1 MATTEPAATLRQHPS
16 APPRVASRLA
26 ARLVSVALACSVLGQ
41 WWFLWRLPLVEQ
53 VRHVPDDSFFYLRL
67 AQQFWHALDFTF
79 DGIHP
84 TYGFQPLWQLLL
96 VVLQPFCGGPLSFFH
111 GVLAL
116 CALLHGAIGW
126 QLWRLAATALGTAG
140 GVTAA
145 LAWGLN
151 PAAMV
156 WCWGLKENA
165 LYALLLLVALRGAH
179 TMVTAGEPRR
189 GLALRLGAVLG
200 AIVLTRANAVPVALG
215 ILVCTVLA
223 VGCATPLRVRL
234 RGALAALAAAAMLA
248 APWYLFAWGHF
259 GTALPTSG
267 TWKMFIVRGQVELG
281 WGVPWLGAGHFAR
294 AFSEWPANLELLFAR
309 EFGWVRGLVCA
320 LAVLWVL
327 SLLFVGRAAA
337 RLPAAGWWLVTSVLV
352 LALGASF
359 ADQLLL
365 PSYLDYADW
374 YAVAPFVG
382 MPLLV
387 GLLGS
392 PLGRTLVRV
401 PTALVAVAVL
411 VGCVLLVP
419 GERSLHHFRI
429 ERGLLEQPPRQ
440 MQLLEMG
447 LWAGRHLP
455 ADARIG
461 IWDPG
466 IVSYFSQRDLTSLD
480 PLMNSLDYQRIEVI
494 GDPVRY
500 VRENRISY
508 LMGVVHRVGE
518 EWQYDPMPKGSFDI
532 LWMPHP
538 GHDLGWVDPA
548 GKKVHYAIVRPRDT
562 EGPAF
567 LGEDD
572 FPCGLLHPNDPQQ
585 RRWVTR
591 DRDAL
596 LRGIV
601 LDADVLRVQVDGE
614 HAGGAVE
621 LVTVDGAV
629 LHTLAPDRGGWHWI
643 DVRAHRGKQVM
654 LRVPTGADPARALP
668 QAQFVDYRFPPG
680 G

>member
-1 MATTEPAATLRQHPS
+1 MATTDPAAALREPPY
-16 APPRVASRLA
+16 APPRGDTRRA
-26 ARLVSVALACSVLGQ
+26 ARVVWAALLCSVLGQ
-41 WWFLWRLPLVEQ
+41 LLFLWRMPLVEQ

-67 AQQFWHALDFTF
+67 AQQFWHAREFTF

-96 VVLQPFCGGPLSFFH
+96 VLVQPLCGGPLAFFH
-111 GVLAL
+111 CMLAL
-116 CALLHGAIGW
+116 CAVLHGAIGW
-126 QLWRLAATALGTAG
+126 QLWRLAGAGLGTAG
-140 GVTAA
+140 GITAA

-165 LYALLLLVALRGAH
+165 LYALLLVVALRQAH
-179 TMVTAGEPRR
+179 ALVTAAAPPH

-200 AIVLTRANAVPVALG
+200 AIVLTRANALPVALG
-215 ILVCTVLA
+215 IAVCIVLGAGVAAPLRARLRAGATALA
-223 VGCATPLRVRL
+223 V
-234 RGALAALAAAAMLA
+234 AAAVA
-248 APWYLFAWGHF
+248 APWYLWAWWHF

-294 AFSEWPANLELLFAR
+294 ALAEWPANLQLLFAR
-309 EFGWVRGLVCA
+309 EFGWVRGLVA
-320 LAVLWVL
+320 GLAVVWLAA
-327 SLLFVGRAAA
+327 LLTGWRAAA
-337 RLPAAGWWLVTSVLV
+337 RLPAGGWWLVASLLV

-374 YAVAPFVG
+374 YAVAPFVA
-382 MPLLV
+382 MPFLV

-392 PLGRTLVRV
+392 ALGRCSGRA
-401 PTALVAVAVL
+401 PAALAALAVL
-411 VGCVLLVP
+411 VACALLVP
-419 GERSLHHFRI
+419 SERSLHHFRI
-429 ERGLLEQPPRQ
+429 ERGLLVQPPRQ

-466 IVSYFSQRDLTSLD
+466 IVSYFSQRNLTSLD

-518 EWQYDPMPKGSFDI
+518 EWQYDPMPKGTFDI

-538 GHDLGWVDPA
+538 EHDLGWVDPA

-572 FPCGLLHPNDPQQ
+572 FPCGLLHPNDPLQ

-596 LRGIV
+596 LRGIE
-601 LDADVLRVQVDGE
+601 LQADVLRVQLEAGRT
-614 HAGGAVE
+614 GGAVE
-621 LVTVDGAV
+621 LVDEAGAV
-629 LHTLAPDRGGWHWI
+629 LLAFSAGASGWHCL
-643 DVRAHRGKQVM
+643 DVRSHRGKRVR
-654 LRVPTGADPARALP
+654 LRLPPGQDAGRVVP
-668 QAQFVDYRFPPG
+668 QAQLVDYSFPAG
-680 G
+680 R